1 MALDIKSKIKKTDIT
16 AEGAPAAAT
25 SPDLSKLKK
34 REILEIMLKQG
45 EEIDTLRARI
55 TELESEV
62 AAKEAELQKHEFNIQ
77 KFGSIAEASLQVTNI
92 FEEAEKAAKIY
103 LENLRRRYG

>member
-1 MALDIKSKIKKTDIT
+1 MGIDFSKKKQSENSDSA
-16 AEGAPAAAT
+16 AEVLQGKE
-25 SPDLSKLKK
+25 LRKLKK
-34 REILEIMLKQG
+34 TEILQIMLKQG
-45 EEIDTLRARI
+45 EEIDALRERI
-55 TELESEV
+55 AELEEQL
-62 AAKEAELQKHEFNIQ
+62 AAKEAELQKHNFEIK

>member
-16 AEGAPAAAT
+16 TEGALAAAAG
-25 SPDLSKLKK
+25 PDLSKLKK

-55 TELESEV
+55 EELEAEV
-62 AAKEAELQKHEFNIQ
+62 AAKEAELQKHEFDIQ
-77 KFGSIAEASLQVTNI
+77 KLGSIAEASLQVTNI